1 MRRILLSTMLAALA
15 GCGTSGDPVADRIQ
29 TAPSM
34 GTIRETEGTVY
45 FPQGTNVRAF
55 SATVEA
61 SPEAAWRAAMEV
73 YRSMEIPLGVLE
85 QASGV
90 LGNRDLAARRRLA
103 GQPMT
108 EFLDCG
114 RSVTGPAAST
124 HQIHLSILTSVRAAA
139 TGGTE
144 LRTQL
149 QATARQ
155 PGSSSPPT
163 QCATT
168 GRLEQQIAHQIQLRL
183 LGVGG

>member
-1 MRRILLSTMLAALA
+1 MRRILLAIILPALA
-15 GCGTSGDPVADRIQ
+15 GCGTVGEPVADRIQ

-45 FPQGTNVRAF
+45 FPQGTDVRAF
-55 SATVEA
+55 SATAEA
-61 SPEAAWRAAMEV
+61 SPDEAWRAAMEV
-73 YRSMEIPLGVLE
+73 YRSMEIPIGVID
-85 QASGV
+85 QSAGV
-90 LGNRDLAARRRLA
+90 LGNRDLAVRRRLA

-139 TGGTE
+139 AGGTE

-163 QCATT
+163 QCAST
-168 GRLEQQIAHQIQLRL
+168 GRLEQRIAHQIQLRL